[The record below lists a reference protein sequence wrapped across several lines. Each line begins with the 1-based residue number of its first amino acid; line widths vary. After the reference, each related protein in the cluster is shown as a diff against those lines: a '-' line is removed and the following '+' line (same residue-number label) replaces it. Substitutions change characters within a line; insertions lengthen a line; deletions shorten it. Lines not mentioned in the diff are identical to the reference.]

1 MFCLWSNV
9 KVTMAFEKEKAIGL
23 RVLVMESAK
32 NGKNLNNKAM
42 LLTKQNND
50 NDKLLLIS
58 YYY

>member
-1 MFCLWSNV
+1 
-9 KVTMAFEKEKAIGL
+9 MAFEKEKAIGL